1 MITLGS
7 TQTAAASH
15 TELARAG
22 PSLPERERS
31 TRSARAHEPSQRIT
45 EQPRQLLE
53 PRGDS
58 RVHLAGSRP
67 PTKRGRAHR
76 GLDVVVAEA
85 GRCAAR
91 GGYGVRRA
99 QQRLPAPKCA
109 PTTRLEMPLPATK
122 GAISW
127 QKSHDSKIGGWA
139 RHDMIWRSLNVA
151 KKRPRHWKRRIA
163 DESTKLRSQLPC
175 WCRAHRSE
183 RPRSRNRRRPQ
194 LCAKPPHRR
203 RAAQRASASSLPATG
218 ALLKRLAAPLRDQCW
233 PAPLAEG
240 AMSALLARRSRA

>member
-127 QKSHDSKIGGWA
+127 QKSHDSKIGGWEA
-139 RHDMIWRSLNVA
+139 RYMAVTE
-151 KKRPRHWKRRIA
+151 RRQ
-163 DESTKLRSQLPC
+163 ET
-175 WCRAHRSE
+175 
-183 RPRSRNRRRPQ
+183 
-194 LCAKPPHRR
+194 
-203 RAAQRASASSLPATG
+203 SASLEKTDRGRKHETAVT
-218 ALLKRLAAPLRDQCW
+218 APVLVPC
-233 PAPLAEG
+233 A
-240 AMSALLARRSRA
+240 

>member
-109 PTTRLEMPLPATK
+109 PTTTGNAPSSDKRGNLM
-122 GAISW
+122 
-127 QKSHDSKIGGWA
+127 
-139 RHDMIWRSLNVA
+139 A
-151 KKRPRHWKRRIA
+151 KKPRLK
-163 DESTKLRSQLPC
+163 
-175 WCRAHRSE
+175 
-183 RPRSRNRRRPQ
+183 NRRMGEARYDM
-194 LCAKPPHRR
+194 AVTERR
-203 RAAQRASASSLPATG
+203 QETSASLEKTDRGRKHETAVT
-218 ALLKRLAAPLRDQCW
+218 APVLVPC
-233 PAPLAEG
+233 A
-240 AMSALLARRSRA
+240 